1 MILEVKNLSKGFD
14 GLKAVHDLSF
24 SVGEGAIIGLIGP
37 NGAGKTTVFNL
48 ISGFLRPE
56 GGEIRFRE
64 QKITHKPPHKI
75 ASLGIARTF
84 QNIRLF
90 PQISVLE
97 NMLLATRFPKG
108 ESLSAAI
115 LKTKEMLREE
125 EENREKALEY
135 LEMVG
140 LAEKRDEPAE
150 KMSQGQRRLLELAR
164 AIATE
169 PKLLLLDEPMAGV
182 FPEMRL
188 KILEILKE
196 LKDKGKTTIFIE
208 HDLETLMGVSDRVI
222 VLNYGRKITEGTPE
236 EVSNNEEV
244 IEAYIGKKRIGKGR
258 VDLGS

>member
-1 MILEVKNLSKGFD
+1 MILEVKNLSKGFN

-222 VLNYGRKITEGTPE
+222 VLNYGRKIAEGTPE

-244 IEAYIGKKRIGKGR
+244 IEAYIGKKRIGK
-258 VDLGS
+258 

>member
-222 VLNYGRKITEGTPE
+222 VLNYGRKIAEGTPE

-244 IEAYIGKKRIGKGR
+244 IEAYIGKKRIGK
-258 VDLGS
+258 